1 MNVNFEARNSKSE
14 TNQNDKNSNDQN
26 KSSVSNFENSY
37 FELVSDFDIR
47 ISDFTIYFNMIKKEA
62 ILALE
67 DGKIYRGYSFGAEG
81 EAYGEIVFNT
91 SMMGYQEILT
101 DPSYKGQ
108 MVCMTY
114 PLIGNYGVN
123 AEDVESRQP
132 FVEGF
137 IVKEVSR
144 IHSNWRATMDLGS
157 YLQKN
162 NVVGIEGI
170 DTRSL
175 TKHLR
180 EEGAKKGVIS
190 TKDLDEKS
198 LVKKAKNS
206 PGLVGRDLIKEVM
219 CQKAYDWNQ
228 SGKFRVVAVDS
239 GIKFNILRH
248 LADRDC
254 HVRVVPATAKKEE
267 IMAFKPHG
275 FFLSNGPGDPEAL
288 PYIVDTVK
296 SLLDTLPIFGICLG
310 HQILGQAFGG
320 KTFKLKFGHH
330 GGNQPVIDIHS
341 RSVEITAQNHGFA
354 VNVDSIPDKGVRLT
368 HINLNDNTCEGMEHT
383 KLPIFS
389 VQYHPEAAP
398 GPHDATHH
406 FDRFV
411 KMMEI
416 STK

>member
-1 MNVNFEARNSKSE
+1 M
-14 TNQNDKNSNDQN
+14 
-26 KSSVSNFENSY
+26 
-37 FELVSDFDIR
+37 
-47 ISDFTIYFNMIKKEA
+47 KKEA

-81 EAYGEIVFNT
+81 EALGEIVFNT

-123 AEDVESRQP
+123 LEDVESRRP

-137 IVKEVSR
+137 IVKETSR
-144 IHSNWRATMDLGS
+144 VYSNWRASEDLGS
-157 YLQKN
+157 YLKKN
-162 NVVGIEGI
+162 SVVGIEGV
-170 DTRSL
+170 DTRAL

-190 TKDLDEKS
+190 SKDLNEKN
-198 LVKKAKNS
+198 LIKKAKNS

-219 CQKAYDWNQ
+219 CEKAYDWNDD
-228 SGKFRVVAVDS
+228 GKFRVVAIDS
-239 GIKFNILRH
+239 GIKLNILRN
-248 LADRDC
+248 LSVRGC

-267 IMAFKPHG
+267 ILAFKPHG
-275 FFLSNGPGDPEAL
+275 LFLSNGPGDPEAL

-296 SLLDTLPIFGICLG
+296 SLLDKLPIFGICLG

-330 GGNQPVIDIHS
+330 GANQPVINIDS

-354 VNVDSIPDKGVRLT
+354 VDVDSIPDKNMKLT
-368 HINLNDNTCEGMEHT
+368 HINLNDNTCEGMEHKT
-383 KLPIFS
+383 LPIFS

-406 FDRFV
+406 FDRFIRIMEKV
-411 KMMEI
+411 K
-416 STK
+416 K

>member
-1 MNVNFEARNSKSE
+1 M
-14 TNQNDKNSNDQN
+14 
-26 KSSVSNFENSY
+26 
-37 FELVSDFDIR
+37 
-47 ISDFTIYFNMIKKEA
+47 KKEA

-67 DGKIYRGYSFGAEG
+67 DGKVFRGYAFGDEG
-81 EAYGEIVFNT
+81 EAYGEVVFNT
-91 SMMGYQEILT
+91 SLMGYQEILT

-123 AEDVESRQP
+123 IEDIESRRP

-144 IHSNWRATMDLGS
+144 VHSNWRANEDLAS
-157 YLQKN
+157 YLKRN
-162 NVVGIEGI
+162 KVVGIEGI
-170 DTRSL
+170 DTRAL

-190 TKDLDEKS
+190 SKDLDEKS
-198 LVKKAKNS
+198 LIKKAKNS
-206 PGLVGRDLIKEVM
+206 PGLVGRDLIKEVT
-219 CQKAYDWNQ
+219 CDKAYDWNT
-228 SGKFRVVAVDS
+228 SGQYRVVALDS
-239 GIKFNILRH
+239 GIKLNILRH
-248 LADRDC
+248 LEQRGC
-254 HVRVVPATAKKEE
+254 HVRVVPATATKDE
-267 IMAFKPHG
+267 ILAFKPHG

-288 PYIVDTVK
+288 PYIVNTTK
-296 SLLDTLPIFGICLG
+296 ALLDKLPIFGICLG

-330 GGNQPVIDIHS
+330 GGNQPVIDVHT
-341 RSVEITAQNHGFA
+341 RRVDITAQNHGFA
-354 VNVDSIPDKGVRLT
+354 VDVDSIPDKNVRLT

-383 KLPIFS
+383 KLPVFS

-406 FDRFV
+406 FDQFI
-411 KMMEI
+411 KMMN
-416 STK
+416 KFKK

>member
-1 MNVNFEARNSKSE
+1 M
-14 TNQNDKNSNDQN
+14 
-26 KSSVSNFENSY
+26 
-37 FELVSDFDIR
+37 
-47 ISDFTIYFNMIKKEA
+47 KKEA

-67 DGKIYRGYSFGAEG
+67 DGKFYRGYSFGAEG

-91 SMMGYQEILT
+91 SMTGYQEILT

-123 AEDVESRQP
+123 TEDVESRQA

-144 IHSNWRATMDLGS
+144 VYSNWRASEDLGS
-157 YLQKN
+157 YLKRGN
-162 NVVGIEGI
+162 IVGIEGI
-170 DTRSL
+170 DTRDL

-190 TKDLDEKS
+190 TTDLDEKS
-198 LVKKAKNS
+198 LIKKAKKS

-219 CQKAYDWNQ
+219 CQRAYDYNS
-228 SGKFRVVAVDS
+228 SGKYRVVAVDS
-239 GIKFNILRH
+239 GIKLNILRS
-248 LADRDC
+248 LAGRDC
-254 HVRVVPATAKKEE
+254 QVRVVPATAKKDE
-267 IMAFKPHG
+267 ILAFKPHG
-275 FFLSNGPGDPEAL
+275 LFLSNGPGDPEAL

-296 SLLDTLPIFGICLG
+296 SVLDKMPIFGICLG

-330 GGNQPVIDIHS
+330 GGNQPVINLDS
-341 RSVEITAQNHGFA
+341 RSVDITAQNHGFA
-354 VNVDSIPDKGVRLT
+354 VNVDTIPDKNVRMT
-368 HINLNDNTCEGMEHT
+368 HVNLNDNTCEGMEHKT
-383 KLPIFS
+383 LPIFS

-398 GPHDATHH
+398 GPHDASHH
-406 FDRFV
+406 FDRFID
-411 KMMEI
+411 MM
-416 STK
+416 KKGQK